1 MSKTLG
7 EKLAALRKQSGL
19 TQDAVAE
26 YIGVSPQA
34 VSKWETD
41 ASCPD
46 IMFLP
51 KIAKLYGVSIDDLF
65 SDDAP
70 HARPAAEENFG
81 KAETH
86 AIKSVNTDELYLYV
100 YVNSRTG
107 DEVKVHVPLPL
118 VRELL
123 NTGKNVS
130 GLFGTDLSGIDLESI
145 FACVQSGQIG
155 EIATVTTSNGDLVRI
170 VVEK

>member
-7 EKLAALRKQSGL
+7 ETLASLRKQSGL

-46 IMFLP
+46 IMLLP
-51 KIAKLYGVSIDDLF
+51 KIAELYGVSIDDLF

-70 HARPAAEENFG
+70 HAQPTAEEKFRKTEFHVTN
-81 KAETH
+81 
-86 AIKSVNTDELYLYV
+86 SVNTDELYLYV

-107 DEVKVHVPLPL
+107 DEVKVRVPFPL
-118 VRELL
+118 VRQLL

-145 FACVQSGQIG
+145 FTCVQSGQIG